1 MLNSFLVQCVKKG
14 IRNSR
19 RTFLVS
25 VMSAHW
31 NTFVSSVIE
40 TAKFLEGVGAGA
52 NLPNKQG
59 VFSYV

>member
-1 MLNSFLVQCVKKG
+1 M
-14 IRNSR
+14 
-19 RTFLVS
+19 VS

-40 TAKFLEGVGAGA
+40 TAKFLEGVGVGA